1 LSAFLLNFPEVPSVE
16 VCAFPFAWL
25 CPIHA
30 WVDDCTRHESIK
42 RSHYTLRKLC
52 NYRLSVLK

>member
-1 LSAFLLNFPEVPSVE
+1 MESKQLVSKARSGPEIIPFIAVALSAFLLNFPEVPSVE

-30 WVDDCTRHESIK
+30 
-42 RSHYTLRKLC
+42 
-52 NYRLSVLK
+52 